1 MNRTSKYK
9 TVLAV
14 TPQKLNIHV
23 IADLSVM
30 SNCMNFVFSDSKI
43 DSSNCVDMACD
54 AKVKCL
60 LQDLDGS
67 FLGSPGYVIPQSE
80 HEWNGNPKMGL
91 GDYRI
96 PKEMLT
102 RLNGSRIPVNE
113 IAPNKGIDWFKCV

>member
-23 IADLSVM
+23 TADLSIM

-60 LQDLDGS
+60 LQDLDGT
-67 FLGSPGYVIPQSE
+67 FLGSAGYVIPQSE

-113 IAPNKGIDWFKCV
+113 IAPHKGID